1 MTRKLSSAVCAVSL
15 VLALAS
21 FPSPVA
27 AQSQAAGGAIEGTVT
42 DQSGGVLPG
51 VTVTIRNQDTG
62 ITRETTTDAHGLYRA
77 PLLPVGTYEVTGTL
91 SGFATTKRPNLN
103 LSIGQTLTADLD
115 LKVSGTQ
122 EEVTVTAEAPIIE
135 PARTHQ
141 ASTVGAA
148 AVANLPVNG
157 RNFIDFVLTTPG
169 VTRDTRTGDI
179 SFAGQRGVL
188 NSLVIDG
195 ADNNNTFFGQALGR
209 TGSGRAPYQ
218 FSQDAVQEFQVNRN
232 AYSAEYGRA
241 GGAVI
246 NVVTKSGTND
256 FHGSAFEFFR
266 DKSLNANSWAN
277 KIVTPARPRSPF
289 RIHQFG
295 GSLGGPIQ
303 KDKAFFFLSYDG
315 QRRNIPN
322 SITPL
327 SVTVPASVLNS
338 TDPAVVAGLN
348 LVRARNQDYVLTRD
362 QDVFLAKVDYQA
374 TDKHRLSVRYNH
386 QNFTGGNNESTGA
399 TFAEEHAGNSLVRT
413 RSLNAV
419 FTSVF
424 SSRLYNE
431 LRAQWARDQE
441 PGTANT
447 NDPEVNLREGASAVL
462 TFGRNF
468 FSPRETTIKRFQVAD
483 AVTWIRGPHALKAGF
498 DLNFDRIFNFFPG
511 NFGGRYF
518 FNSLASLGRGLPNGS
533 GENFQQAFAGT
544 GTTGPE
550 THPDLNE
557 YAAFLQDEWKAS
569 RKLTLS
575 FGVRYDLQDMAQPDV
590 RNPDAQLAAAGIDT
604 SFIHTD
610 KNNFAP
616 RLGFSYTPDA
626 KTVVRGG
633 YGLFYGRTPSIM
645 IGTAHSGNAVNVQTI
660 TFTGALVPRYP
671 NVFTTIPTGA
681 SLPRPSIQFFDPDFQ
696 SPEVHQAS
704 LGLERALGADTAVSV
719 SYLFVAGRKL
729 ALSRDFNVGPAVP
742 TAIPIQGGG
751 SLTVNRYPT
760 RLFTSFDRTV
770 RFESTGRSN
779 YSGGT
784 VEIKKRFRGSLLA
797 NLAYTLSRVRDNNPD
812 SVNVVLGGSDDG
824 RFPSDPVDRS
834 ADYAP
839 GNNDVRHR
847 AVLSGYWDV
856 SYWKNSGGVAK
867 ALFDG
872 WALSWIATAQS
883 GYPYSERVVNDL
895 NGDGNR
901 TNDLVPGR
909 RNSHRLPWT
918 RTVDA
923 RVSRRIPVGRQVKL
937 ELIAEAFNLLNSTN
951 IGGRQSSLY
960 NYNTTTNLLVPQL
973 NLANPRQNFGAD
985 STTEPNF
992 EPTQRIVQL
1001 AAKVTF

>member
-1 MTRKLSSAVCAVSL
+1 MTRKLYSPMAAL
-15 VLALAS
+15 LLAAGLMAL
-21 FPSPVA
+21 PSPAA
-27 AQSQAAGGAIEGTVT
+27 AQSQAGGSIEGTVT

-51 VTVTIRNQDTG
+51 VTVTVRNTATG
-62 ITRETTTDAHGLYRA
+62 VTRETTTDASGLYRA
-77 PLLPVGTYEVTGTL
+77 PLLPVGPYEVTASL
-91 SGFATTKRPNLN
+91 AGFSTTKRPSLS
-103 LSIGQTLTADLD
+103 LSIGQTLTADINM
-115 LKVSGTQ
+115 KVSGAQ

-141 ASTVGAA
+141 ATTVSAA

-169 VTRDTRTGDI
+169 ATRDTRTGDI

-188 NSLVIDG
+188 NSIVIDG

-218 FSQDAVQEFQVNRN
+218 FSQDAVQEFVVNRN

-277 KIVTPARPRSPF
+277 KIVTPPRPKSAF

-315 QRRNIPN
+315 QRRQIPN
-322 SITPL
+322 TITPL
-327 SVTVPASVLNS
+327 SVTLPASVLNS
-338 TDPAVVAGLN
+338 SDPAVRAGLGIVDTKN
-348 LVRARNQDYVLTRD
+348 DDYTLTRD
-362 QDVFLAKVDYQA
+362 QDVFLAKIDYQA

-399 TFAEEHAGNSLVRT
+399 TSAQEHTGNSLVHTRT
-413 RSLNAV
+413 LNGV

-424 SSRLYNE
+424 SSRFFNE
-431 LRAQWARDQE
+431 VRAQWAQDQE
-441 PGTANT
+441 PGEANT
-447 NDPEVNLREGASAVL
+447 NDPEVNLREGASTVL
-462 TFGRNF
+462 VFGRNF

-483 AVTWIRGPHALKAGF
+483 TVTWVRGPHAIKTGF

-518 FNSLASLGRGLPNGS
+518 FNSVASFGRGLPNGS
-533 GENFQQAFAGT
+533 GESYQQAFAGP

-557 YAAFLQDEWKAS
+557 YALFVQDEWKVS
-569 RKLTLS
+569 RNFTLNL
-575 FGVRYDLQDMAQPDV
+575 GLRYDVQDIAQPEV
-590 RNPDAQLAAAGIDT
+590 RNPDPQLAAAGIDT
-604 SFIHTD
+604 SVIASD
-610 KNNFAP
+610 KNNVGP
-616 RLGFSYTPDA
+616 RVGFSYTPNS
-626 KTVVRGG
+626 KTVIRGG

-645 IGTAHSGNAVNVQTI
+645 IGTAHSGNAINVQTI

-671 NVFTTIPTGA
+671 SVFANIPTGA

-696 SPEVHQAS
+696 SPQVHQAS
-704 LGLERALGADTAVSV
+704 LGLERALTEDIALAV
-719 SYLFVAGRKL
+719 SYLFVAGRNL
-729 ALSRDFNVGPAVP
+729 ALSRDFNVGAPVP

-760 RLFTSFDRTV
+760 RPFTSFDRVV

-779 YSGGT
+779 YNGGT
-784 VEIKKRFRGSLLA
+784 LELKKRFRGSFLA
-797 NLAYTLSRVRDNNPD
+797 NFAYTLSHVKDNNPD
-812 SVNVVLGGSDDG
+812 SVNVVLGGGDDG
-824 RFPSDPVDRS
+824 RFPSEPTDRS
-834 ADYAP
+834 ADYTD

-847 AVLSGYWDV
+847 AVFSGYWDV
-856 SYWKNSGGVAK
+856 SRWKDSSGVAK
-867 ALFDG
+867 ALLDG
-872 WALSWIATAQS
+872 WAVSWIATAQS

-895 NGDGNR
+895 NNDGNR
-901 TNDLVPGR
+901 SNDLVPGR
-909 RNSHRLPWT
+909 RNSQRLPWQ
-918 RTVDA
+918 RVIDA
-923 RVSRRIPVGRQVKL
+923 RLSRRIPLGSQVRL

-951 IGGRQSSLY
+951 IGGRQSNLY
-960 NYNTTTNLLVPQL
+960 NYNTTTNILVPQL
-973 NLANPRQNFGAD
+973 SLANPRQNFGAD
-985 STTEPNF
+985 TTTEPNF

-1001 AAKVTF
+1001 AAKITF

>member
-1 MTRKLSSAVCAVSL
+1 MTRKQTLLLAVLFAGVGLLAFSSSA
-15 VLALAS
+15 
-21 FPSPVA
+21 A
-27 AQSQAAGGAIEGTVT
+27 AQSQATGGTIEGTVT
-42 DQSGGVLPG
+42 DQSGAVLPG
-51 VTVTIRNQDTG
+51 VTITVRNTATG
-62 ITRETTTDAHGLYRA
+62 VVRETTTDPSGLYRA
-77 PLLPVGTYEVTGTL
+77 PLLPVGPYEVTGSL
-91 SGFATTKRPNLN
+91 SGFSTTKRPNLT
-103 LSIGQTLTADLD
+103 LSIGQTLTADLS
-115 LKVSGTQ
+115 LKVSGAQ
-122 EEVTVTAEAPIIE
+122 EEITVTGEAPVIE

-141 ASTVGAA
+141 ATTVGAA

-169 VTRDTRTGDI
+169 ATRDTRTGDI

-218 FSQDAVQEFQVNRN
+218 FSQDAVQEFVVNRN

-241 GGAVI
+241 GGALI

-277 KIVTPARPRSPF
+277 KIVVPERPRAPF

-303 KDKAFFFLSYDG
+303 KDRAFFFFSYDG
-315 QRRNIPN
+315 QRRDIPN
-322 SITPL
+322 TITPL
-327 SVTVPASVLNS
+327 SVTLPASVLNS
-338 TDPAVVAGLN
+338 NDPAVRAGLA
-348 LVRARNQDYVLTRD
+348 LVDARNEDYVLTRD
-362 QDVFLAKVDYQA
+362 QDVFLGKVDVQM
-374 TDKHRLSVRYNH
+374 TSKHRLSVRYNH

-399 TFAEEHAGNSLVRT
+399 TSAQEHTGNSLVRT
-413 RSLNAV
+413 RTLNGV
-419 FTSVF
+419 LTSVF
-424 SSRLYNE
+424 SSNFFNE
-431 LRAQWARDQE
+431 VRAQWARDQE
-441 PGTANT
+441 PGEANT
-447 NDPEVNLREGASAVL
+447 NDPEVNLREGASTVL
-462 TFGRNF
+462 VFGRNF
-468 FSPRETTIKRFQVAD
+468 FSPRETTIKRFQIAD
-483 AVTWIRGPHALKAGF
+483 TVTWVRGPHALKTGF

-518 FNSLASLGRGLPNGS
+518 FNSVASLGRGLPNGS
-533 GENFQQAFAGT
+533 GESYQQAFAGP

-557 YAAFLQDEWKAS
+557 YALFVQDEWKVS
-569 RKLTLS
+569 RKLTLNL
-575 FGVRYDLQDMAQPDV
+575 GLRYDIQDIAQPDV

-604 SFIHTD
+604 SLIASD
-610 KNNFAP
+610 KNNLGP
-616 RLGFSYTPDA
+616 RVGFSYTPNA

-671 NVFTTIPTGA
+671 SVFTSIPTGA
-681 SLPRPSIQFFDPDFQ
+681 SLPRPSIQFFDPDFEN
-696 SPEVHQAS
+696 PEVHQAS
-704 LGLERALGADTAVSV
+704 LGLERALTDDIALAV

-729 ALSRDFNVGPAVP
+729 ALSRDFNVGTPVP
-742 TAIPIQGGG
+742 TPIPIQGGG
-751 SLTVNRYPT
+751 SLTVGRYPT
-760 RLFTSFDRTV
+760 RPFTNFDRVV

-779 YSGGT
+779 YNGGT
-784 VEIKKRFRGSLLA
+784 VELKKRFRGSFLA
-797 NLAYTLSRVRDNNPD
+797 NFAYTLSQVKDNNPD
-812 SVNVVLGGSDDG
+812 SVNVVLGGSDDS
-824 RFPSDPVDRS
+824 RFPSEPTNRD

-847 AVLSGYWDV
+847 LVFSGYWDIDHWR
-856 SYWKNSGGVAK
+856 SAGGAAK
-867 ALFDG
+867 ALLDG
-872 WALSWIATAQS
+872 WSVSWIASANS

-895 NGDGNR
+895 NNDGNR

-909 RNSHRLPWT
+909 RNAQRLPWT
-918 RTVDA
+918 RVIDA
-923 RVSRRIPVGRQVKL
+923 RLSRRIPLGGQVKL

-951 IGGRQSSLY
+951 ITGRQSNLY
-960 NYNTTTNLLVPQL
+960 NYNTTTNVLVPQL
-973 NLANPRQNFGAD
+973 NLSNPRLNFGAD
-985 STTEPNF
+985 TSTEPNF

-1001 AAKVTF
+1001 AAKITF